1 MLKFHLV
8 SDLPLKLHVYKVR
21 GVVARAVDAENHD
34 CHDAEIEQQ
43 KAQRDRLAVKH
54 CADICI
60 EMSFLDN
67 AGDQY
72 DYRTDKQDYVIRRN
86 KSELADF

>member
-34 CHDAEIEQQ
+34 CHDAEIEQRAGRLPDRSGFRMLKKQQ
-43 KAQRDRLAVKH
+43 KISK
-54 CADICI
+54 
-60 EMSFLDN
+60 
-67 AGDQY
+67 
-72 DYRTDKQDYVIRRN
+72 
-86 KSELADF
+86 